1 MSNPDSI
8 KWHFICKQKNSDSA
22 KDIVVMSNGN
32 LLGFN
37 KRKKNKYRNLL
48 GCYCK
53 AKINLI
59 QQMENTCNIENE
71 SEKEKIIEN
80 NDFTLN
86 TSEHLPKEE
95 LSSNILSRNDF
106 DDNEIF
112 NCNNQF
118 MSHNSSLS
126 SINEMEN
133 RCDKKSNFETFSN
146 LDSYSNINETYDF
159 FPTFI

>member
-1 MSNPDSI
+1 
-8 KWHFICKQKNSDSA
+8 
-22 KDIVVMSNGN
+22 
-32 LLGFN
+32 
-37 KRKKNKYRNLL
+37 
-48 GCYCK
+48 
-53 AKINLI
+53 
-59 QQMENTCNIENE
+59 MENTCNIENE